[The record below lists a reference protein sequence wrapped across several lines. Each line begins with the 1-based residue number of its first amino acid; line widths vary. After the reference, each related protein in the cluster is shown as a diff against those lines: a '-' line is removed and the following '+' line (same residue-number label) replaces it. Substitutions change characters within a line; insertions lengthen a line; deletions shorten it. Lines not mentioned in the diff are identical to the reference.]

1 MKKENRLGYYLVGS
15 IFVLFVMAFIGGI
28 VEVYNS
34 NGSVTD
40 ALTSD
45 YYRIERSRIIKE
57 SKTYTVTKL
66 NYEKDSVMFND
77 WDTYYVTMK
86 DDDGKVQTIK
96 VDSTTYYSLN
106 VGDSVNYKGQPVGSS
121 GVGYGRKT
129 TK

>member
-1 MKKENRLGYYLVGS
+1 MNRENKLGYYLVGS
-15 IFVLFVMAFIGGI
+15 LAVIFLIAVIGGI
-28 VEVYNS
+28 IEIYNS
-34 NGSVTD
+34 SGSVTD

-57 SKTYTVTKL
+57 NKTYTVTKL

-96 VDSTTYYSLN
+96 VDSTTYYLLN
-106 VGDSVNYKGQPVGSS
+106 VGDTVNYKGQPVSSS
-121 GVGYGRKT
+121 GE
-129 TK
+129 

>member
-1 MKKENRLGYYLVGS
+1 MKKSSKLGYYLVGS
-15 IFVLFVMAFIGGI
+15 IAILFVIAVIGGI
-28 VEVYNS
+28 VEIYNS
-34 NGSVTD
+34 DGSVTD

-45 YYRIERSRIIKE
+45 YYRMERSRIVKE

-86 DDDGKVQTIK
+86 DDNGKVQTIK

-106 VGDSVNYKGQPVGSS
+106 IGDTVNYKGQLVGSS
-121 GVGYGRKT
+121 EE
-129 TK
+129 

>member
-1 MKKENRLGYYLVGS
+1 MKKENKLGYYLVGS
-15 IFVLFVMAFIGGI
+15 LAVIFLIAVIGGI
-28 VEVYNS
+28 VEIYNS

-45 YYRIERSRIIKE
+45 YYRMERSRIIKE

-86 DDDGKVQTIK
+86 DNDGKVQTIK

-106 VGDSVNYKGQPVGSS
+106 VGDTVNYKGQPIGS
-121 GVGYGRKT
+121 REE
-129 TK
+129 